1 MKVKEGF
8 LEEEASDLSF
18 QIGIGVGQE
27 ESARWREV
35 MRMEMSEIMAHL
47 GTVIG
52 FRHEEENWGEVGGS
66 RVQTPKALEATGGG
80 WGVILDA
87 VGSHGMF

>member
-8 LEEEASDLSF
+8 LEEEASDLIF

-35 MRMEMSEIMAHL
+35 LHMEMWEIMAHL
-47 GTVIG
+47 GTVTG
-52 FRHEEENWGEVGGS
+52 FRHEEEDW
-66 RVQTPKALEATGGG
+66 
-80 WGVILDA
+80 D
-87 VGSHGMF
+87 

>member
-8 LEEEASDLSF
+8 LEEETSDLSF

-35 MRMEMSEIMAHL
+35 LRMEMWEIMAHL
-47 GTVIG
+47 EMVTG
-52 FRHEEENWGEVGGS
+52 FRHEEEDW
-66 RVQTPKALEATGGG
+66 
-80 WGVILDA
+80 D
-87 VGSHGMF
+87 

>member
-8 LEEEASDLSF
+8 LEEEASDLIF

-35 MRMEMSEIMAHL
+35 LCMEMWEIMAHL
-47 GTVIG
+47 GTVTG
-52 FRHEEENWGEVGGS
+52 FRHEEEDW
-66 RVQTPKALEATGGG
+66 
-80 WGVILDA
+80 D
-87 VGSHGMF
+87 